1 MVRTYVRRYIK
12 GLYHELG
19 DWLEASRLRCSCLL
33 LFSTIYS
40 EDYMTQFLDELLV
53 SMYKV
58 VIDKSN
64 KDIADNIKLTLRLI
78 GRYCK
83 PSAY

>member
-1 MVRTYVRRYIK
+1 
-12 GLYHELG
+12 
-19 DWLEASRLRCSCLL
+19 

-53 SMYKV
+53 AMYKV